1 MWLKEEYIGGK
12 PRHPVPVQLPNR
24 SSSADAVSLL
34 VIYRGIN
41 IWQAKIACSLVVA
54 VKVSIFCRGA
64 KLANFHCLV
73 AVSVS
78 ALTEGLVAIFAD
90 KGPLTCM
97 RSQVVEHVAKLG
109 EVLAAGEALKDLV
122 LTLGDCIHDKSL
134 PVALLFVDLLAG
146 FRSRSGLLLFRLL
159 FSFSRF
165 LD

>member
-1 MWLKEEYIGGK
+1 M
-12 PRHPVPVQLPNR
+12 
-24 SSSADAVSLL
+24 
-34 VIYRGIN
+34 
-41 IWQAKIACSLVVA
+41 
-54 VKVSIFCRGA
+54 
-64 KLANFHCLV
+64 

-90 KGPLTCM
+90 KGPLTCV

-146 FRSRSGLLLFRLL
+146 FRSSSGLLLFGLFIYLSWLIDEFFLLRTFCARRLIW
-159 FSFSRF
+159 
-165 LD
+165 